1 MGAKAEEFPIPLY
14 RVSGGTYGE
23 IGYAIGRAARE
34 RIRAAFAARREW
46 VQKLVEF
53 GEADSK
59 VRLQPFLNALR
70 DVMPHLEEELQGIGE
85 GAEVPINQVL
95 AAFLNPEL
103 SALMKQKPA
112 PSDGCT
118 TIGLNVP
125 GKLWVGHNE
134 DGSSAYRDY
143 MYLLE
148 IEWPSGV
155 RSWCFSYPG
164 YLAGNGPSVNSA
176 GVVQTVNFIGGVEVR
191 PGLPRYAIDRAI
203 MEAKSLD
210 EAAALATHPQ
220 RAYSQHHL
228 IVSAAEKK
236 MVSLEV
242 SAEKHSIQEV
252 SGIFTHANH
261 FMHPE
266 MEAVPQLKPYKGTS
280 LPRQMAADKWKAGV
294 ADPAALA
301 PEDIMAVLVSHE
313 GAPLSICR
321 HPAAGLTGCT
331 LGAAMIRAES
341 EEILFYAHEPC
352 GGISTAVTWP
362 RK

>member
-14 RVSGGTYGE
+14 RVSGGSYGE

-46 VQKLVEF
+46 VQKLLEF
-53 GEADSK
+53 GEADPRA
-59 VRLQPFLNALR
+59 RLQPFLKALR

-85 GAEVPINQVL
+85 GAEVPFNQVL

-118 TIGLNVP
+118 TIGLSMP
-125 GKLWVGHNE
+125 DKLWVGHNE
-134 DGSSAYRDY
+134 DGSSAYREY
-143 MYLLE
+143 MYLLDV
-148 IEWPSGV
+148 EWPSGV

-164 YLAGNGPSVNSA
+164 YLAGNGPSVNSR
-176 GVVQTVNFIGGVEVR
+176 GMVQTVNFIGGALVR

-210 EAAALATHPQ
+210 EAAALATHPR

-236 MVSLEV
+236 MVSIET
-242 SAEKHSIQEV
+242 SADRHSIVEV

-261 FMHPE
+261 LVHPE
-266 MEAVPQLKPYKGTS
+266 MEAVPQLALYRGSS
-280 LPRQMAADKWKAGV
+280 LPRQMAADRWKAGV
-294 ADPAALA
+294 ADPAALR
-301 PEDIMAVLVSHE
+301 PEDIMAVLSSHD

-352 GGISTAVTWP
+352 RNISRVYEWP
-362 RK
+362 